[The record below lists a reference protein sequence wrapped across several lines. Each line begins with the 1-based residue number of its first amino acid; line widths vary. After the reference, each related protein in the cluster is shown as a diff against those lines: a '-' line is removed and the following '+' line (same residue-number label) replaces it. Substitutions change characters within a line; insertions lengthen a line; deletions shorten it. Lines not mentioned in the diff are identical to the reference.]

1 MLKKEIR
8 NIYKDKRAQLLH
20 SQKEK
25 LDDLL
30 LIQFQKLPL
39 PYLQVLLSYWPIN
52 SLNEINTHIITDFI
66 EFRNPGIRIAY
77 PITDFV
83 THKMTAMLTDD
94 DTEFSENMYGITEP
108 VATEKIPNDSIDI
121 VLIPLLAFDT
131 KGYRVG
137 YGKGFYDRFLADCNK
152 DIIKIGLS
160 YFEPIGAI
168 EDVDAHDI
176 KMDHCITPDKIY
188 DFTD

>member
-8 NIYKDKRAQLLH
+8 KIFKDKRAQLSP

-39 PYLQVLLSYWPIN
+39 PYLQVLLSYWPIATM
-52 SLNEINTHIITDFI
+52 NEINTHTITDFI

-77 PITDFV
+77 PIANFTSCTMNAILV
-83 THKMTAMLTDD
+83 DD
-94 DTEFSENMYGITEP
+94 ETEFIENEYGILEP
-108 VATEKIPNDSIDI
+108 IVAEEIPAALIDI
-121 VLIPLLAFDT
+121 VLVPLIAFDT

-137 YGKGFYDRFLADCNK
+137 YGKGFYDKFLANCRK
-152 DIIKIGLS
+152 DVIKVGLS
-160 YFEPIGAI
+160 YFEPVDAI
-168 EDVDAHDI
+168 ADVDAYDI
-176 KMDHCITPDKIY
+176 KLDHCITPEKIY
-188 DFTD
+188 DFTN

>member
-1 MLKKEIR
+1 VLKKDIR
-8 NIYKDKRAQLLH
+8 KIYKDKRQQLLH
-20 SQKEK
+20 AQKEK

-39 PYLQVLLSYWPIN
+39 PSLHVLLSYWPIN
-52 SLNEINTHIITDFI
+52 AFNEINTHTITDFI
-66 EFRNPGIRIAY
+66 EFRNPGIRITY
-77 PITDFV
+77 PTTDFI
-83 THKMTAMLTDD
+83 THTMTAILTDE

-108 VATEKIPNDSIDI
+108 IATEKIANDQIDI

-131 KGYRVG
+131 RGYRVG
-137 YGKGFYDRFLADCNK
+137 YGKGFYDKFLADCNK
-152 DIIKIGLS
+152 DALKIGLS
-160 YFEPIGAI
+160 YFEPLDSI

-188 DFTD
+188 NFTN